1 MSPHIT
7 EFPLFTFLF
16 ADLHAH
22 MMAIPFTL
30 LVIGL
35 GLNLAVGLRKEGWL
49 WSAISCLALGL
60 ALGSLWVINS
70 WDYPSYLL
78 LVLAL
83 LALAAYLRSGTAEAK
98 AGLLLGLALLAI
110 VGSIAL
116 FLPFHQAYE
125 TFNTGLEASKWR
137 TPLDRYIGIYG
148 LFLFI
153 VVSFLLYQLR
163 PGIIGFFSD
172 LAQRRL
178 PSGRSHGAMLVALGP
193 GLLLVL
199 FLAVAGYWT
208 GVVLMAALWAT
219 GLAGWQLLSSAQA
232 GDEAGAGPGIEKAYT
247 VVPLLLLGMGL
258 SISIGLDFVRVTGD
272 IGRMNTVFKYYL
284 EVWVLFS
291 LAAAYMLWRLLDS
304 GFLRSLVPTARGV
317 WVGVLIMLLG
327 SSLIYTVLGTKDRL
341 TDRFAPGPL
350 TLDGEAF
357 LNSALYGQSDQILEL
372 KWDLAAIRWLQDNA
386 QGSPVVLEAHGEQ
399 YHWNARIASY
409 TGLPTVLGWPW
420 HQTQQRTPYS
430 KGVFKR
436 AAHITEMYN
445 TIDQDRAE
453 ELMRGYQV
461 KYIVLGELERIYYQ
475 ERGLAK
481 FALMEEQGRLEQV
494 FENSGV
500 TVYRTSWDQ

>member
-1 MSPHIT
+1 
-7 EFPLFTFLF
+7 
-16 ADLHAH
+16 
-22 MMAIPFTL
+22 
-30 LVIGL
+30 
-35 GLNLAVGLRKEGWL
+35 
-49 WSAISCLALGL
+49 
-60 ALGSLWVINS
+60 
-70 WDYPSYLL
+70 
-78 LVLAL
+78 
-83 LALAAYLRSGTAEAK
+83 
-98 AGLLLGLALLAI
+98 
-110 VGSIAL
+110 
-116 FLPFHQAYE
+116 
-125 TFNTGLEASKWR
+125 
-137 TPLDRYIGIYG
+137 

-199 FLAVAGYWT
+199 LLAVAGYWT
-208 GVVLMAALWAT
+208 GMVLMAALWAT

-341 TDRFAPGPL
+341 ADRFAPGPL

-386 QGSPVVLEAHGEQ
+386 EGSPVVLEAHGEQ
-399 YHWNARIASY
+399 YHWNARIAIY

-430 KGVFKR
+430 KGVFQR

-475 ERGLAK
+475 EPGLAK
-481 FALMEEQGRLEQV
+481 FALMEEQGRLVQV